1 MNRKTLSFEALW
13 MPIASL
19 LRITLWFSFLSL
31 STACLAQIPST
42 PSPALPVDI
51 SFRRLQREIGR
62 AVYDFF
68 LFQPA
73 TRAKMR

>member
-1 MNRKTLSFEALW
+1 
-13 MPIASL
+13 MPITSI
-19 LRITLWFSFLSL
+19 LRIILWFSFLSL

-42 PSPALPVDI
+42 PSPALPADVP
-51 SFRRLQREIGR
+51 FQRLQGEIAR

-73 TRAKMR
+73 AREKIQ